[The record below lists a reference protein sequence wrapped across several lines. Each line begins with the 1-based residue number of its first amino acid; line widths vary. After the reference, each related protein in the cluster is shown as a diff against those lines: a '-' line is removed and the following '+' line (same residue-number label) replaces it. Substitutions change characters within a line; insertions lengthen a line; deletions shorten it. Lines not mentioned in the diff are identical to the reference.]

1 MAVVDKRQIMRDLE
15 FPFTL
20 ERSDGD
26 GRTFE
31 GLAAVFN
38 SPTPISD
45 QRGDYIETV
54 APGAF
59 TKSIK
64 ERTPVLMY
72 NHGRSAPI
80 GDIPIGKITE
90 ISEVPEGLFVRA
102 RLVDNPTI
110 NIVRDAIRDEA
121 ITGMSFRSK
130 IVRDAWSTRG
140 SQRYCTLKELSVV
153 EVGPV
158 ATPAYRDTTA
168 TVRSLLNDLSETY
181 PELLRVEWLG
191 RDDDVE
197 VTTWD
202 QSPADILS
210 DMIAEMWGLG
220 EQNANVYVI
229 DMFDDHAIFTVQP
242 AGLTKYP
249 GLWQATFSK
258 NADGSLTVADPSR
271 PPLADYDTTALP
283 RTPSSDEPLPAHA
296 GAPGVDGP
304 QGAPNRVASAE
315 DDTDAERADLA
326 AADENNLP
334 DSAFAYIEPG
344 GTKDSS
350 GKTAPRSKRHFPI
363 HDAAHV
369 RNALARA
376 SQSPFGKEAMPAIMA
391 AAKKFGIGAM
401 KAASADSQDF
411 STSEDAAMSTSED
424 AAVRATE
431 PKTKEQVMKQ
441 IALRRRGIRV

>member
-1 MAVVDKRQIMRDLE
+1 MAVVDKRSIVRDLE
-15 FPFTL
+15 FPFKL

-45 QRGDYIETV
+45 QRGEYIETV

-64 ERTPVLMY
+64 DRTPVLMY

-90 ISEVPEGLFVRA
+90 IREVPEGLFVRA

-130 IVRDAWSTRG
+130 IIRDAWSSRG
-140 SQRYCTLKELSVV
+140 SQKYCTLKELSVI

-168 TVRSLLNDLSETY
+168 TVRSMLDELGQTY
-181 PELLRVEWLG
+181 PELVRVEWLG

-202 QSPADILS
+202 QSPADVLS

-229 DMFDDHAIFTVQP
+229 DMFNDHAIFTVQP
-242 AGLTKYP
+242 AGHTKYP
-249 GLWQATFSK
+249 GLWQANFSK
-258 NADGSLTVADPSR
+258 NADGSLSVQDPSR
-271 PPLADYDTTALP
+271 PPLADYDLTALP
-283 RTPSSDEPLPAHA
+283 RTPTSDEPQPAHS
-296 GAPGVDGP
+296 GAPAVDGP
-304 QGAPNRVASAE
+304 QGAVNKVASADE
-315 DDTDAERADLA
+315 ADVERAMIS
-326 AADENNLP
+326 AADMNNLP

-344 GTKDSS
+344 GTKDSG
-350 GKTAPRSKRHFPI
+350 GKTVPRSKRHFPI

-376 SQSPFGKEAMPAIMA
+376 PQSPFGKQALPAITA
-391 AAKKFGIGAM
+391 AAKKFGIGDY
-401 KAASADSQDF
+401 KAASADDTDF

-424 AAVRATE
+424 AAVRATT